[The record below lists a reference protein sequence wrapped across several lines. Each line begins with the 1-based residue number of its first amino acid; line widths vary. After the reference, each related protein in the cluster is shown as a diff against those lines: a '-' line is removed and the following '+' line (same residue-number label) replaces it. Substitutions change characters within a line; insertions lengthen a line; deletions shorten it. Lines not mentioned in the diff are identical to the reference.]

1 MDQLKYRIVRLRPS
15 YIDLCNF
22 LEYRAK
28 KAHYYKSLHEEIF
41 KFSFDYIEKN
51 GLKYRINPSDMER
64 KGKGFMLSDDTFD
77 KYGNLFNQLRTTEYK
92 IFKGE
97 LAEILVYIYAI
108 NNLTKQELLLVDI
121 NFEIFESTILL

>member
-1 MDQLKYRIVRLRPS
+1 MDELKYRIVRLRPS

-28 KAHYYKSLHEEIF
+28 KTHHYKSLHEEIF

-51 GLKYRINPSDMER
+51 GLKYRINQADMER

-108 NNLTKQELLLVDI
+108 NNLTEQELILVDMD
-121 NFEIFESTILL
+121 FEISESIIVL